1 MGLAPNKDA
10 LLHVLCRK
18 ANMTYESFVTIT
30 QSVYMLQYMDKE
42 KVGTRGGGGGEGQGA
57 NVTVWETRKYCGLGT
72 RAWEQ
77 V

>member
-42 KVGTRGGGGGEGQGA
+42 KVGTRGGGGGTGS
-57 NVTVWETRKYCGLGT
+57 KCYGLGNEEVL
-72 RAWEQ
+72 WPGD
-77 V
+77 